1 MDFGDKPFTDDRF
14 RFSKP
19 ILWRLFPVS
28 SEGHVALVPIRRDVF
43 IEAAVN
49 GSSIN
54 GIHDPKMTVMRET
67 EISLEAEPQNYDR
80 RESES
85 YLDYSLRVWGID

>member
-19 ILWRLFPVS
+19 ILWRLFPSVQRATLHWFQFG
-28 SEGHVALVPIRRDVF
+28 EMFF

-54 GIHDPKMTVMRET
+54 GIHDPK
-67 EISLEAEPQNYDR
+67 
-80 RESES
+80 
-85 YLDYSLRVWGID
+85 